1 MFCFLTFIVY
11 LCCMMKKQLLITII
25 CCTITGTVFAQK
37 ERKQN
42 VQRASEKNVAVQPKL
57 ADSIVVDTLRE
68 MVTPVVVAEP
78 TVDVSM
84 ALPPLTLGGQIEP
97 LGYRSWIWAGCHRWG
112 GLYAEHFGHVRPAIG
127 QKVHGGSWWLF

>member
-1 MFCFLTFIVY
+1 MLSAQLKKRLMFCFLTFIVY

-78 TVDVSM
+78 TVDVPM
-84 ALPPLTLGGQIEP
+84 ALLG
-97 LGYRSWIWAGCHRWG
+97 
-112 GLYAEHFGHVRPAIG
+112 
-127 QKVHGGSWWLF
+127 